1 MGKREKEREREEE
14 EGGKEGGR
22 RDCRKAIE
30 QSKGRMYV
38 LERSQFSVT
47 GSKYKIVH
55 LTVMIS
61 LICGTKKKKKS
72 KL

>member
-1 MGKREKEREREEE
+1 MGKRERERGRRRR
-14 EGGKEGGR
+14 EGKKGGG

-30 QSKGRMYV
+30 QSKSRINV
-38 LERSQFSVT
+38 LERSKFSIA

-61 LICGTKKKKKS
+61 LICGT
-72 KL
+72 